1 MRRGEEINIFPFQEQ
16 ADVMFNSALIYELAV
31 LRPYAEPPLS
41 SISPKDPEY
50 LEARKLIGFL
60 RHFRSA
66 PESMVPL
73 NSILREF
80 IG

>member
-1 MRRGEEINIFPFQEQ
+1 M
-16 ADVMFNSALIYELAV
+16 AALMAQCQLAVTAGGTTIYELAV

-41 SISPKDPEY
+41 RISPQEPEY
-50 LEARKLIGFL
+50 IEARRLIGFL

-66 PESMVPL
+66 PESLVPL